1 MPRALILY
9 ATYETTAT
17 YFDTYVL
24 YPNGA
29 TNTVGPGEP
38 WATQQLLTIPIDAP
52 LAAADISVQVALV
65 DNDADSR
72 AVSVTASVGA
82 IEDSDVSTGP
92 THGNTLNL
100 ITLTLEDVPAGTT
113 EVTLELLGSADG
125 ESATIVGAAASYA
138 CNP

>member
-9 ATYETTAT
+9 ATYETTGS

-24 YPNGA
+24 YPDGA

-38 WATQQLLTIPIDAP
+38 WATQQLLTIPIDPP
-52 LAAADISVQVALV
+52 LAPADVTVQVALV
-65 DNDADSR
+65 DNDRDTR
-72 AVSVTASVGA
+72 AVTVTASVGA
-82 IEDSDVSTGP
+82 IADSDVSTGP
-92 THGNTLNL
+92 THGDTLNL
-100 ITLTLEDVPAGTT
+100 ITLTLDDVPAGTE

-125 ESATIVGAAASYA
+125 ESATIVGAAANYV